1 MPTNLLTAEMCVNSI
16 ERALIQLR
24 LWQAGWLLSKWR
36 TLSALVSLRYYLYR
50 FFNDNDY
57 PLTLIKRTLRQQQLP
72 IPKGTTAETPQPTW
86 RLLPY
91 VQGVSELIA
100 RHLRPYNLTIA
111 VGSEYA
117 RGEGYA
123 YEQEVCVLKGFLVI
137 YLRNGKM
144 MY

>member
-1 MPTNLLTAEMCVNSI
+1 MPTNLLTAKMCVNSV

-36 TLSALVSLRYYLYR
+36 TTSALVSLRYYLYR
-50 FFNDNDY
+50 LFYDNDY
-57 PLTLIKRTLRQQQLP
+57 PLTLIKRTLRQQPLP
-72 IPKGTTAETPQPTW
+72 IPKGTTVETPQPTW

-91 VQGVSELIA
+91 MQGVSELIA
-100 RHLRPYNLTIA
+100 RPYNLNIA

-137 YLRNGKM
+137 YLRNGKI